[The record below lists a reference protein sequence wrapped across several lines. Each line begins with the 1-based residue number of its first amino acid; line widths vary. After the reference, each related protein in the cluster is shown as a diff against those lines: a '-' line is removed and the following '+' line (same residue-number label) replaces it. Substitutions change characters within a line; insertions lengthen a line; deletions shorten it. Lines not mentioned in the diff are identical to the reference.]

1 MATATAA
8 KKKLVVCGGN
18 GFLGSRIVK
27 SAVTRGW
34 SVTSISRSGEP
45 TWSSVTSSPGAPS
58 WSKSVTWHAANIL
71 HPSEYAHV
79 LEDTD
84 AVVHSMGILLE
95 ADYKG
100 VLTGKESVFSGL
112 SRAFSASKQGSHDP
126 LSASGDVEPLEKDGQ
141 ITYELMNRDSG
152 TSTLLTRPVLTRQR
166 SCWPSKQRPT
176 APRPLSTSPPRTE
189 PSCSRHGT

>member
-1 MATATAA
+1 MASAA

-27 SAVTRGW
+27 SAVSRGW
-34 SVTSISRSGEP
+34 TVTSIARSGEP
-45 TWSSVTSSPGAPS
+45 TWSSVTSSSTAPA
-58 WSKSVTWHAANIL
+58 WSKDVTWHAANIL
-71 HPSEYAHV
+71 HPSEYAH
-79 LEDTD
+79 LLDDTD

-112 SRAFSASKQGSHDP
+112 SRAFSATKQGSSDP
-126 LSASGDVEPLEKDGQ
+126 LATQGDVEPMEKDGQ

-152 TSTLLTRPVLTRQR
+152 TFFDMNFLIRLHIVPST
-166 SCWPSKQRPT
+166 
-176 APRPLSTSPPRTE
+176 
-189 PSCSRHGT
+189 